1 MAATY
6 AAEAFWGG
14 FFGGF
19 VGEDF
24 LKLCLSL
31 QVGVAPAEQRLHRQL
46 LTHAAAS

>member
-6 AAEAFWGG
+6 AAEAVWGG
-14 FFGGF
+14 LFGGF
-19 VGEDF
+19 VGENF

-31 QVGVAPAEQRLHRQL
+31 QVGVVPAKQHIHWHL